1 MGQAHRGPAFPRPSL
16 KAPPGLTGLVIEM
29 GVEHP
34 REGQCL
40 IIVEKVKRE
49 GHTVLCTEHAGENVG
64 QGREADELC
73 GLQQLH

>member
-1 MGQAHRGPAFPRPSL
+1 M
-16 KAPPGLTGLVIEM
+16 VIEM